1 MARPVVHRLR
11 PEYQDQVNFV
21 ILDYDLGEQRE
32 FAGEMGVAR
41 HPAFAVLPPNGS
53 PEDATYR
60 RFGPLNEP
68 NLREVLDGLV
78 ARYGD

>member
-1 MARPVVHRLR
+1 
-11 PEYQDQVNFV
+11 V
-21 ILDYDLGEQRE
+21 ILDYDIAEQRE

-53 PEDATYR
+53 PEDASDR
-60 RFGPLNEP
+60 KFGPLNES

-78 ARYGD
+78 ARYGYGE